1 MTKLYPAV
9 VNVSEARATFSDLL
23 KQAEAGEVF
32 IARHGKPVA
41 AVLSAERYQELI
53 QTLELLEEELLTE
66 RAKARMER
74 IETGSETTL
83 TFEEVFGEAQ

>member
-1 MTKLYPAV
+1 MPKPFPAIF
-9 VNVSEARATFSDLL
+9 NVSEARAAFSDIL
-23 KQAEAGEVF
+23 KKAEAGEVF

-66 RAKARMER
+66 RAKARMKR
-74 IETGSETTL
+74 IEAGNETTL